1 MATLETT
8 AWVLE
13 SAPGIDLPP
22 GGSPSATFAD
32 GRVSGS
38 TGCNRFTAAY
48 ALEGD
53 QLELGMIASTR
64 MACAPPLLSVEQAY
78 VAALGRVARWRIEG
92 EVLTL
97 SDEQGSEL
105 LRFAP
110 GDATRYG

>member
-1 MATLETT
+1 MATLATT

-13 SAPGIDLPP
+13 SAPGIDLPA
-22 GGSPSATFAD
+22 GGSASATFAD

-48 ALEGD
+48 TLEGD

-64 MACAPPLLSVEQAY
+64 MACAPPLLALEQAY

-92 EVLTL
+92 EDLTL
-97 SDEQGSEL
+97 SDAQGNEL